1 MQTQVQTKLKKTVML
16 SMFIALCFVGAVI
29 KLPSPTGT
37 VALDALPAFLAAS
50 LLGPVPGAVTGLMGH
65 LMTAASAGFPLTP
78 PVHLLIGV
86 QMAVIV
92 SIYGFLFKNV
102 NRVIAVIIAVLLNGV
117 GAPAVLMLL
126 PGFGAAFFT
135 AMVLP
140 LCVGSLINV
149 LLAYMVHVALEKS
162 RAVMKVTGVVNS
174 EQKY

>member
-1 MQTQVQTKLKKTVML
+1 MQTQVQTRLKRTVML
-16 SMFIALCFVGAVI
+16 SMFIALCFVGAMI

-50 LLGPVPGAVTGLMGH
+50 LLGPVPGAVTGLLGH
-65 LMTAASAGFPLTP
+65 LMTAASAGFPLTLP
-78 PVHLLIGV
+78 IHLLIGV

-102 NRVIAVIIAVLLNGV
+102 NRVLAVIIAILLNGV

-126 PGFGAAFFT
+126 PGFGAAFFA

-140 LCVGSLINV
+140 LSVGSLINI
-149 LLAYMVHVALEKS
+149 LLAYMVHLALEKTK
-162 RAVMKVTGVVNS
+162 VMKATGVMHS
-174 EQKY
+174 EQ

>member
-1 MQTQVQTKLKKTVML
+1 MQTRLKRTVTL
-16 SMFIALCFVGAVI
+16 SMFIALCFVGATI

-50 LLGPVPGAVTGLMGH
+50 LMGPVPGAVTGLLGH

-78 PVHLLIGV
+78 LIHLLIGV

-102 NRVIAVIIAVLLNGV
+102 HRILAVLIAVALNGV

-126 PGFGAAFFT
+126 PGFGAAFFA

-140 LCVGSLINV
+140 LSVGSLINV
-149 LLAYMVHVALEKS
+149 LLAYMVHLALEKS
-162 RAVMKVTGVVNS
+162 RAVMKVTGVMNS
-174 EQKY
+174 DQ